1 MKKLLLILL
10 ILFMFAGCQNKEESQ
25 DTSSEDSSSAC
36 GIESCE
42 EDDKAAYLIAQ
53 NQISV
58 SEVVTKLENKDSF
71 ILYMYFDACPW
82 CKELGPIVSD
92 YLKDN
97 EELLNMTYALN
108 VRPDGTK
115 ENDLRYKDDDGSYNE
130 PEFET
135 IYNFIYDQLDEDG
148 IVYVPTLVFVKDGE
162 LVYFHTGT
170 VEGHDATKR
179 TLTDDEKQEIVDE
192 LAVYY
197 SIYND

>member
-10 ILFMFAGCQNKEESQ
+10 ILLMFTGCQNKEDVQ

-42 EDDKAAYLIAQ
+42 EDDKATYLIAQ

-115 ENDLRYKDDDGSYNE
+115 ENDLRYKDDDGGYNE

-179 TLTDDEKQEIVDE
+179 TLTDDEKQEIADK

>member
-1 MKKLLLILL
+1 
-10 ILFMFAGCQNKEESQ
+10 MFTGCSNKQEEE
-25 DTSSEDSSSAC
+25 TTSEDSSSAC

-42 EDDKAAYLIAQ
+42 EDDKASYLIAQ

-58 SEVVTKLENKDSF
+58 AEVVSKLENKESF
-71 ILYMYFDACPW
+71 VLYMYFDACPW

-92 YLKDN
+92 YLKDD

-115 ENDLRYKDDDGSYNE
+115 ENDLRYKGDDGNFNN

-135 IYNFIYDQLDEDG
+135 IYNLIKDQLDEDG
-148 IVYVPTLVFVKDGE
+148 TVYVPTLIFIKDGE
-162 LVYFHTGT
+162 LVYYHTGT
-170 VEGHDATKR
+170 VEGHDATER

-197 SIYND
+197 SIYNN

>member
-10 ILFMFAGCQNKEESQ
+10 ILFMFTGCQNKEDVQ

-42 EDDKAAYLIAQ
+42 EDDKATYLIAQ

-115 ENDLRYKDDDGSYNE
+115 ENDLRYKDDDGGYNE

-179 TLTDDEKQEIVDE
+179 TLTDDEKQEIADK

>member
-10 ILFMFAGCQNKEESQ
+10 ILFMFTACSSKQ
-25 DTSSEDSSSAC
+25 DETVSTEDSGSSAC
-36 GIESCE
+36 GIETCE
-42 EDDKAAYLIAQ
+42 DEDKATYLIAQ

-58 SEVVTKLENKDSF
+58 SEVVTKLENNESF

-115 ENDLRYKDDDGSYNE
+115 ENDLRYKDDEGNYNE
-130 PEFET
+130 PEFEA

-179 TLTDDEKQEIVDE
+179 TLTDDEKQEIIDE

-197 SIYND
+197 SIYNN